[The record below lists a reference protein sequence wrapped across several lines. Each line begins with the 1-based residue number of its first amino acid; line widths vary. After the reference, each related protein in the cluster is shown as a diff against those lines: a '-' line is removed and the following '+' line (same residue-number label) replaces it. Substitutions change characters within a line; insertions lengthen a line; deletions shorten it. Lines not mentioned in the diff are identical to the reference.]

1 MDFSLQFSV
10 HFDITLLRWE
20 KGPLPKNPD
29 PNKAFSLKSIFESFF
44 WKRKSKE
51 EFVTGT

>member
-1 MDFSLQFSV
+1 LIF
-10 HFDITLLRWE
+10 HFLGGRWE

-44 WKRKSKE
+44 FWKRKSKE